1 MQPRGHLPPAA
12 RIGENSTGATAA
24 ADASGPSPRTQVR
37 PPLTSEVEV
46 APVTLMSRKSRD
58 ARRLY
63 VTWRFSRLVQWVTGR
78 RCPSSQ
84 GIQFVTMSVGN
95 LAESS
100 VWGCAPTVN
109 FHRGLA
115 RAEHMESN
123 CDWCLFRP
131 PFLFSKELKA
141 ESFYSCACPIG
152 KGNAVCR
159 TQNPVTPAEPS
170 SPLSLLLCFF
180 FAFFI
185 FSPNAAKLQ
194 CFPVPSLSLLL
205 FCALLFLPRS
215 TSPVAVLLRTFF
227 LSRSFFPHC
236 FSIVSSFAT

>member
-1 MQPRGHLPPAA
+1 MALFSSRAMGYRASLPFLAGDPV
-12 RIGENSTGATAA
+12 RHDERRELGREQRVGLCSNRELPQGSGESGAY
-24 ADASGPSPRTQVR
+24 GKQ
-37 PPLTSEVEV
+37 L
-46 APVTLMSRKSRD
+46 
-58 ARRLY
+58 
-63 VTWRFSRLVQWVTGR
+63 RLV
-78 RCPSSQ
+78 S
-84 GIQFVTMSVGN
+84 F
-95 LAESS
+95 L
-100 VWGCAPTVN
+100 
-109 FHRGLA
+109 
-115 RAEHMESN
+115 
-123 CDWCLFRP
+123 P

-159 TQNPVTPAEPS
+159 AQNPVTPAEPS
-170 SPLSLLLCFF
+170 SPLSSLLCFF

-215 TSPVAVLLRTFF
+215 TSPAAVLLRTFF

>member
-1 MQPRGHLPPAA
+1 MALFSSRAVGYRASLPFLAGDPV
-12 RIGENSTGATAA
+12 RHDERRELGREQRVGLCSNRELPQGSGESGAY
-24 ADASGPSPRTQVR
+24 GKQ
-37 PPLTSEVEV
+37 L
-46 APVTLMSRKSRD
+46 
-58 ARRLY
+58 
-63 VTWRFSRLVQWVTGR
+63 RLV
-78 RCPSSQ
+78 SFS
-84 GIQFVTMSVGN
+84 
-95 LAESS
+95 
-100 VWGCAPTVN
+100 
-109 FHRGLA
+109 
-115 RAEHMESN
+115 
-123 CDWCLFRP
+123 P

-170 SPLSLLLCFF
+170 SPLSSLLCFF

-215 TSPVAVLLRTFF
+215 TSPSQCCYVPFF
-227 LSRSFFPHC
+227 CPGVSSPTAFPLSRVSRPEKRARAGVPDSLAWRVFFFALFLCCSRATCVRKHGSKRGKGQKEMQPHC
-236 FSIVSSFAT
+236 CR